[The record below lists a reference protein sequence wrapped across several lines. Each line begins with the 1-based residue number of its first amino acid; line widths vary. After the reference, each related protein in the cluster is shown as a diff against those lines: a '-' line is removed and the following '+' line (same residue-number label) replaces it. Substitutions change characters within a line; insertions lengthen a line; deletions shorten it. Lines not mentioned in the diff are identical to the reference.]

1 MKPED
6 SITPEII
13 HEPLAQPTDCV
24 EIIREE
30 SAFPLAPAKRNRL
43 FFWRNPSKRE
53 RQIAAL
59 QEGYAEMITLMRAI
73 RGHLEMQAGNQK
85 TLFDH
90 LPDAIEGIKNM
101 GAHADRQTHILELMQ
116 QQSETSL
123 QYGKDMASSLDH
135 FNGTLA
141 NMDHTNRQT
150 ATIITDLAER
160 TEEAEDLVRTMLIR
174 SQHRLIIMA
183 VVLLLT
189 TLAVSGAAV
198 YLLLHR

>member
-1 MKPED
+1 MKKD
-6 SITPEII
+6 ATPE
-13 HEPLAQPTDCV
+13 PTPADHSAPPADCV

-30 SAFPLAPAKRNRL
+30 SAFPRTPVKRSRF

-73 RGHLEMQAGNQK
+73 RGHLEMQSGNQK
-85 TLFDH
+85 ILFDH

-101 GAHADRQTHILELMQ
+101 GSHADRQTHILELMQ
-116 QQSETSL
+116 HQSETSL
-123 QYGKDMASSLDH
+123 QYGKDMASSLDR
-135 FNGTLA
+135 FNSTLTT
-141 NMDHTNRQT
+141 MDHTNRQT
-150 ATIITDLAER
+150 THIITDLAER

-189 TLAVSGAAV
+189 TLAVSAAAV
-198 YLLLHR
+198 YLLLQ